1 MEMPLNHSPPVIL
14 AVDDKVENLDIL
26 TELLTDYDVRDVT
39 DAASALRILTNTAVD
54 LILLDIL
61 MPGVDGFE
69 FCHQL
74 QEDERTRAIP
84 IIFISAMSDE
94 EAISRAFAVGG
105 KDYVT
110 KPFRPLELLAR
121 VRTHLELKFLMERL
135 HHLAYFDTLTDV
147 PNRRLFFDVASVLF
161 DEAEDLQAVMLDVD
175 HFKQI
180 NDRYGH
186 GVGDKVLQRV
196 ASTIAARLL
205 PEAVFGRLGGEE
217 FAILIPSGDPDSV
230 LRDVDAIRQAVAD
243 LSVPLDGGSLS
254 CTISCGLA
262 TRTTDT
268 RTIDELLHTA
278 DQALYQAKGSGRN
291 RVIFRYIHK

>member
-1 MEMPLNHSPPVIL
+1 MEKPLDHSPPIIL
-14 AVDDKVENLDIL
+14 AIDDQVQNLDIL

-39 DAASALRILTNTAVD
+39 DAASALRVLADTTVD

-69 FCHQL
+69 FCRQL
-74 QEDERTRAIP
+74 QEDEWTRAIP

-94 EAISRAFAVGG
+94 KAISRAFEVGG

-135 HHLAYFDTLTDV
+135 HHLAYFDTLTDI
-147 PNRRLFFDVASVLF
+147 PNRRRFFDLASVLF
-161 DEAEDLQAVMLDVD
+161 DEAKDLQAVMLDID

-243 LSVPLDGGSLS
+243 LSVPLDVGSLS

-268 RTIDELLHTA
+268 RTIDELLHNA

>member
-1 MEMPLNHSPPVIL
+1 MEKPLDHSPPIIL
-14 AVDDKVENLDIL
+14 AIDDQVQNLDIL

-39 DAASALRILTNTAVD
+39 DAASALRVLADTTVD

-135 HHLAYFDTLTDV
+135 HHLAYFDTLTDI
-147 PNRRLFFDVASVLF
+147 PNRRRFFDLASVLF
-161 DEAEDLQAVMLDVD
+161 DEAKDLQAVMLDID

-217 FAILIPSGDPDSV
+217 FAILIPSGDPDTV

-243 LSVPLDGGSLS
+243 LIVPLDEGSLS

-268 RTIDELLHTA
+268 RNIDELLHNA

-291 RVIFRYIHK
+291 RVIFRYIQK